1 VIVGLCFCAR
11 FTAVQLLT
19 EFIPCPSNHSHFSFE
34 VAIGMNGAVWLRAAN
49 NNVVEAIVIRNAI
62 LSADQ
67 TDDDAQVLAVVEQL
81 VKASKLVG
89 KSSNN

>member
-1 VIVGLCFCAR
+1 
-11 FTAVQLLT
+11 
-19 EFIPCPSNHSHFSFE
+19 
-34 VAIGMNGAVWLRAAN
+34 MNGAVWLRAAN

-89 KSSNN
+89 KVTNN

>member
-1 VIVGLCFCAR
+1 MYV
-11 FTAVQLLT
+11 
-19 EFIPCPSNHSHFSFE
+19 SNSHFSFE

-89 KSSNN
+89 KVQL

>member
-1 VIVGLCFCAR
+1 MTARCCVLCTLEGHELIVFYLF
-11 FTAVQLLT
+11 
-19 EFIPCPSNHSHFSFE
+19 HSHFSFE

-89 KSSNN
+89 KVANN